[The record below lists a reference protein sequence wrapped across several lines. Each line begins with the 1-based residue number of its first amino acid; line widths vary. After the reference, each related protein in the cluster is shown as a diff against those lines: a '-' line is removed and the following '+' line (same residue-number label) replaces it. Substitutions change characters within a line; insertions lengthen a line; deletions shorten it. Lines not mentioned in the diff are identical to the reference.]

1 VKEKIKELFASLP
14 RAEQL
19 ELLRELNSSIANE
32 NPVAQ
37 VNELCQTMYGKNI
50 SFEITNVGDQLNPN
64 IRAEL
69 TTPWGIFEAFGQNQ
83 RLAKT
88 KVAEIAL
95 EAAKSVSEETLFGD
109 IR

>member
-1 VKEKIKELFASLP
+1 MKEKIKELFATLP

-19 ELLRELNSSIANE
+19 ELLRELNSSIAND
-32 NPVAQ
+32 NPVIQ
-37 VNELCQTMYGKNI
+37 VNEFCQTMYGKNI

-88 KVAEIAL
+88 KAAEFAL
-95 EAAKSVSEETLFGD
+95 EASTGISADSLFGD
-109 IR
+109 IK